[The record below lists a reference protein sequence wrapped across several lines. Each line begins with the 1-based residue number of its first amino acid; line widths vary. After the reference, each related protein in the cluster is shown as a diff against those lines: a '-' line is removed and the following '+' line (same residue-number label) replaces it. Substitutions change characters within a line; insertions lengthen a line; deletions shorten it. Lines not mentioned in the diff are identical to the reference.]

1 MKCEKC
7 GTELKEDSKFC
18 TNCGEQVIK
27 TEPEVKETE
36 PIIEVENITQE
47 EIIKKDK
54 PIETNAVTIVEEQI
68 EEIVA
73 TNIKQAEVVNEE
85 KAGLSVASLV
95 LGIIAVLCIF
105 EHGILNFVSGI
116 LAIIFGA
123 IGRKKGG
130 KTMGTVGMVLGIISL
145 VFFVLIVTFLLL
157 FASVLFLGIA
167 AS

>member
-7 GTELKEDSKFC
+7 GTDINEYSKFC
-18 TNCGEQVIK
+18 TNCGESVIK
-27 TEPEVKETE
+27 SEPEVIEAE
-36 PIIEVENITQE
+36 PIIEENITKE
-47 EIIKKDK
+47 ETIKDDE
-54 PIETNAVTIVEEQI
+54 PIETNAVTIVEEQKQ
-68 EEIVA
+68 EIVDK
-73 TNIKQAEVVNEE
+73 TIKQAEVVNEE
-85 KAGLSVASLV
+85 KTGLSIASLI
-95 LGIIAVLCIF
+95 LGIVAILCIF
-105 EHGILNFVSGI
+105 EHGILNFISAI

-145 VFFVLIVTFLLL
+145 VLFIFIVTFLLL